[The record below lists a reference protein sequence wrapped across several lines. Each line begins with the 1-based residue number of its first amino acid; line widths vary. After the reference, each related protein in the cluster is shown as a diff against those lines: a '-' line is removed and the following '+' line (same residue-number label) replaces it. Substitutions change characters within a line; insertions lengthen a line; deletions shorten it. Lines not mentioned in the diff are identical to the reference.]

1 MTQCAVLRL
10 TTAHHARTHARSGY
24 LVSQQQLRQRLMQ
37 IEWEGSL
44 KLWAQRKGVADF
56 EAYLAEKAEEQGLHV
71 DWSLLQVGGGRAHRG
86 RRGGSMPDPR
96 PRPAQLVPASA

>member
-1 MTQCAVLRL
+1 M
-10 TTAHHARTHARSGY
+10 
-24 LVSQQQLRQRLMQ
+24 SQQQLRQRLMQ

-71 DWSLLQVGGGRAHRG
+71 DWSLLQVGGGQGPQGEKG
-86 RRGGSMPDPR
+86 REHAR
-96 PRPAQLVPASA
+96 PEAPPCTVGASQRLS